1 VATPTLQEQEKLIK
15 LLEKEEQL
23 RIKIQRAKGEVVSKL
38 EEEARLIAVRAE
50 QQEKLIELLEL
61 DSTTRNKLLMQ
72 EMSLVNS
79 LEDKGRIDVKL
90 AEQKRQ
96 QLIEIA
102 ALSGTALDNAKK
114 QLVVSQKQLKEQL
127 DLNKAIQTG
136 ANAAEDMADSFARA
150 LGFGPS
156 LTKNILDAVE
166 AGGKFKDIFGKAG
179 ESLKKNFSKTGVIA
193 FAVTNTL
200 QMLKQFDEVLA
211 EVASATGQGT
221 AYASIIENS
230 FDATSRFGTS
240 LAESAESL
248 TALQGSFAGF
258 SGMTTGFAEKLN
270 TSAMLLDRFGAGG
283 EELGQRLN
291 YLQFVLG
298 KTGTELIKFNE
309 DLVKFGMD
317 LQVPPKIITSQYT
330 SLIPKL
336 SLFKDGGTKAFKEVA
351 ASAVSMGLDVK
362 NGAQQL
368 FELTEQFMDF
378 ESAADKVASINV
390 VLGGSFV
397 NAFDM
402 VMAASKGPI
411 EQVRLL
417 QDAFSAAGKSFD
429 DMGFYERR
437 FLANELG
444 VSFDTLT
451 KIMNGQIKTEEE
463 IKTTEEQMADAML
476 ATADVMKKINS
487 AIMGLTATL
496 HPFITALTPV
506 INALGIFIQYGGD
519 ILLIAYGL
527 MTAFSAMT
535 MRLTGLSLSA
545 AITGDIL
552 KYRLAMGFA
561 AVGAA
566 MGGFFLGYILFNKF
580 AEAFGEKTTKI
591 VSGAL
596 AIAFAI
602 AAIYAAVTVGASAL
616 PTIAGLAGLGAAF
629 GAGAMGAFDKTDM
642 VGMSGG
648 IGGSLPN
655 VPSFSDFKAGDS
667 FNDAI
672 VQDGM
677 IHPIPSEDRAMTV
690 LARPGGAIDLTAK
703 ASQRRTASANQQN
716 ENLTPMMVSMSN
728 TMEKFVSTA
737 NKILTMDQPPIEVIS
752 KLDGRTISKTVVQNI
767 NKDFNLTT
775 DARVPSEGFV

>member
-1 VATPTLQEQEKLIK
+1 MATLQEQEQLIK
-15 LLEKEEQL
+15 LLEKEEEL
-23 RIKIQRAKGEVVSKL
+23 RIKIQRAKGEAVSKL

-50 QQEKLIELLEL
+50 QQEKLIEYL
-61 DSTTRNKLLMQ
+61 S
-72 EMSLVNS
+72 
-79 LEDKGRIDVKL
+79 IDEN
-90 AEQKRQ
+90 AR
-96 QLIEIA
+96 IA
-102 ALSGTALDNAKK
+102 ALANEEALLQLQLRRGQITQESYDK
-114 QLVVSQKQLKEQL
+114 QFAVLDSIVGLDQASADARLQQLQTSQKLLKTQL

-193 FAVTNTL
+193 FAINNTF

-240 LAESAESL
+240 LAETAESL

-258 SGMTTGFAEKLN
+258 SGMTTGFAEELN
-270 TSAMLLDRFGAGG
+270 KSAMLLDRFGAGG
-283 EELGQRLN
+283 EEFGQRLN

-298 KTGTELIKFNE
+298 KTGTELIEFNKN
-309 DLVKFGMD
+309 LVKFGMD

-330 SLIPKL
+330 ALIPKL

-351 ASAVSMGLDVK
+351 ASAVAMGLDVK

-368 FELTEQFMDF
+368 FDLTEQFMDF

-429 DMGFYERR
+429 DMGFFERR

-463 IKTTEEQMADAML
+463 IKTTEEQMMEAML
-476 ATADVMKKINS
+476 ATADVMKKLNS
-487 AIMGLTATL
+487 ALMGLTATL

-535 MRLTGLSLSA
+535 MRLTTLSLSA
-545 AITGDIL
+545 AITGDVL

-580 AEAFGEKTTKI
+580 AEAFGEKTAKI

-648 IGGSLPN
+648 IGSSLPN